1 MAEDIVDVKVDIRE
15 VMKVIDQIKPTLEK
29 LDRQMLL
36 MVGLMIASSSMKPTM
51 ELDEVKGI
59 VRGMSEWLSLYFSET
74 SGSIN

>member
-1 MAEDIVDVKVDIRE
+1 MKEYIVDVKVDIRE
-15 VMKVIDQIKPTLEK
+15 VMAVIDQIRPVIEK

-74 SGSIN
+74 TGSIN